1 MEYVYAALLLHNA
14 GKDITE
20 DSLSAVLQSAG
31 VNVDSSR
38 AKALVASLEGVDIK
52 EAIEKAAFAAAPAAA
67 AAAAPAASAAAA
79 APAEKAKA
87 EESKEEAEAEGMEG
101 LGALFG

>member
-20 DSLSAVLQSAG
+20 DSITAVLESAG
-31 VNVDSSR
+31 VEVNEARV
-38 AKALVASLEGVDIK
+38 KALTASLEDINIT
-52 EAIEKAAFAAAPAAA
+52 EAIEKAAFAAP
-67 AAAAPAASAAAA
+67 AAAPAAASEAPAAAEEA
-79 APAEKAKA
+79 AAEEEAEEEA
-87 EESKEEAEAEGMEG
+87 EESGMEG